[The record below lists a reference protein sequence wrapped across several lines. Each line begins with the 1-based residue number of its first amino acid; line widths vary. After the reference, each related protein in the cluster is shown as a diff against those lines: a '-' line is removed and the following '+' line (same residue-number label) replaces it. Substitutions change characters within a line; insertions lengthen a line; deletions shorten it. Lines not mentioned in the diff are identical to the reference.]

1 MTGAAAPHETQVSTY
16 ALFSMLEKLVT
27 DKLTVFSQNMNRDFT
42 TVTNDMYGKLN
53 YLDKVIG
60 KMPQTANQP
69 IAAEHNYQPPY
80 QERGLPHK
88 ESAATS

>member
-1 MTGAAAPHETQVSTY
+1 
-16 ALFSMLEKLVT
+16 MLEKLVT

-69 IAAEHNYQPPY
+69 IAAEHNYQLHDPLPGEGPAP
-80 QERGLPHK
+80 QGLAHFIL
-88 ESAATS
+88 TLGLV